1 MRKGDKSLVQKCF
14 YNKNGICDLD
24 GNRCELLPCQQFKSF
39 DGELRKEI
47 NSKIRQQENKIGRH
61 NPVDKYA
68 LDIAFGC
75 MPEDE
80 TIQNKL

>member
-1 MRKGDKSLVQKCF
+1 MRKDDKSLVQKCS
-14 YNKNGICDLD
+14 YNTDGICDLD
-24 GNRCELLPCQQFKSF
+24 GQQCELCQQFKSRNR
-39 DGELRKEI
+39 DLRREI
-47 NSKIRQQENKIGRH
+47 NSKIKQQENRVGKNR
-61 NPVDKYA
+61 PVDKYA